1 MTSTMPVEVDRSVDG
16 SAELGSWLRRFADGV
31 SESASG
37 ATAAESLFVEAGWW
51 RDMLTLS
58 WDVRTFAGWG
68 AVAAALDAHDT
79 SGWTAFAVDTG
90 SDVTVADES
99 GTTVVAGFFTFGTSE
114 IHGRGFVRLLDDGS
128 GTWKAWTLLTQVDGL
143 RGVDEQVGA
152 RRPRGLE
159 PVAVDGR
166 ECWWDAHRDA
176 EIEFAESDPE
186 VVVVGAGQA
195 GLAVAARL
203 RVLGVPTLV
212 LESHDRIGDGWRKR
226 YPCLTLHDP
235 IWANRLPYLDYPE
248 TWPVFMPRSKF
259 AAWLEAYAENL
270 DLNVWTGCVDTEIS
284 RSAAGE
290 WTVRTIRGG
299 VERVLFPRDVVLATG
314 LNGTPNIPEIEGM
327 AGFGGTVTH
336 SSTFA
341 GGQGWK
347 GKRAVVVGAGTSA
360 HDIAQD
366 LCEQGA
372 EVTLVQRSGTLPVS
386 RDIAALA
393 YVGKFDE
400 AGPPLA
406 DADMAWNSMP
416 WNLLIQ
422 LTSDQTPWRNAHAE
436 LLDALGRTDYKVE
449 YGGGIMAR
457 YLTGVNGYYLD
468 VGALGLIADGR
479 IRVKQGVA
487 IASAGVDSLTFAD
500 GDTVPADLVVF
511 ATGYGSIRDA
521 VRDVVGAAA
530 DGIESIHELDDEG
543 ELTSVWRPS
552 AVPGLWIMLGNIQM
566 VRYYSRILALQ
577 IKARQL
583 GLV

>member
-1 MTSTMPVEVDRSVDG
+1 MTSTIPVEVDRPVDG
-16 SAELGSWLRRFADGV
+16 GAELATWLQRFALGV
-31 SESASG
+31 HRGVASAS
-37 ATAAESLFVEAGWW
+37 AAESLFVEAGWW
-51 RDMLTLS
+51 RDLLTLC
-58 WDVRTFAGWG
+58 WDLRTFAGRD
-68 AVAAALDAHDT
+68 AVATALDSFDT

-90 SDVTVADES
+90 SDVTVAEEG
-99 GTTVVAGFFTFGTSE
+99 GTTVVSGFFTFGTSE
-114 IHGRGFVRLLDDGS
+114 IDGRGFVRLLDDGS

-143 RGVDEQVGA
+143 RGVDEPVGA
-152 RRPRGLE
+152 RRPLGLE

-166 ECWWDAHRDA
+166 ERWWDAHRHA
-176 EIEFAESDPE
+176 EIEFADSDPE

-195 GLAVAARL
+195 GLAVAAQL
-203 RVLGVPTLV
+203 TVLGVPTLV
-212 LESHDRIGDGWRKR
+212 LESHDRIGDGWRRR
-226 YPCLTLHDP
+226 YPSLTLHDP
-235 IWANRLPYLDYPE
+235 IWANRLPFLDYPQ

-259 AAWLEAYAENL
+259 AAWLEAYAESL
-270 DLNVWTGCVDTEIS
+270 DLNVWTGCADTEIS
-284 RSAAGE
+284 RSGAGE
-290 WTVRTIRGG
+290 WTVRTTRDGL
-299 VERVLFPRDVVLATG
+299 ERVLRPRDVVVATG
-314 LNGTPNIPEIEGM
+314 LNGTPTIPEIDGM
-327 AGFGGTVTH
+327 AGFGGSVTH

-341 GGQGWK
+341 GGQEWK
-347 GKRAVVVGAGTSA
+347 GRRAVVVGAGTSA

-386 RDIAALA
+386 RDFAAMA

-422 LTSDQTPWRNAHAE
+422 LTSDQTVWREAHAE
-436 LLDALGRTDYKVE
+436 LLDALARTDYEVE

-479 IRVKQGVA
+479 IRVKQGVP
-487 IASAGVDSLTFAD
+487 IESAGADSLTFAD

-511 ATGYGSIRDA
+511 ATGYGSMRDA
-521 VRDVVGAAA
+521 VRDVVGEAAE
-530 DGIESIHELDDEG
+530 GIGSIHELDDEG
-543 ELTSVWRPS
+543 ELTSVWRPTG
-552 AVPGLWIMLGNIQM
+552 VPGLWIMLGNIQM
-566 VRYYSRILALQ
+566 VRYYSRVLALQ